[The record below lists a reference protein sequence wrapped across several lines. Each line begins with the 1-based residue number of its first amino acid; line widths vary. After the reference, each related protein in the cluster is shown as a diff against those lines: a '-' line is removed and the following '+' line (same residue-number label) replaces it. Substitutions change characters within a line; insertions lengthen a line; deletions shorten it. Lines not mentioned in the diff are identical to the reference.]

1 MERIDLSRLA
11 NEIAKDPRVK
21 NVRAKPPYRTFRG
34 REHTGPRFKRAGAP
48 PRAWRAALA
57 AR

>member
-34 REHTGPRFKRAGAP
+34 RKLQYE
-48 PRAWRAALA
+48 
-57 AR
+57 